1 MTTEMN
7 PETGNCLNCGRLVNG
22 RYCSHCGQ
30 KFQPTK
36 VPLRVYL
43 EDTVESLFQI
53 DNRVFRTLRDIFLY
67 PGKVT
72 RDYIAGKRARYLPP
86 LRIYLSMS
94 LLYFLVI
101 ALVESKEILF
111 ANINIGKSTAPL
123 IEFMQYAMIFL
134 IPAFAFVVQL
144 VHRSKKMYY
153 VEHLILS
160 MHLHV
165 AWFFFF
171 AAGAVLQYY
180 LPLMPQGSPIVYI
193 IAAIQ
198 ALTKISVLVYLYKYL
213 KSVYQRT
220 WYRTLLDSFL
230 VIFGYALCFALV
242 LAIYTLFNLSFE

>member
-1 MTTEMN
+1 M
-7 PETGNCLNCGRLVNG
+7 
-22 RYCSHCGQ
+22 
-30 KFQPTK
+30 
-36 VPLRVYL
+36 PLKVYL

-53 DNRVFRTLRDIFLY
+53 DNRVFRTLKDIFLY

-94 LLYFLVI
+94 LVYFLVI
-101 ALVESKEILF
+101 SLVESKEILF
-111 ANINIGKSTAPL
+111 ANININDSTAPL

-134 IPAFAFVVQL
+134 IPAFAYVVQL
-144 VHRSKKMYY
+144 VHRSRHMYY

-165 AWFFFF
+165 AWYFFF

-180 LPLMPQGSPIVYI
+180 LPFFPEKTLIFYL
-193 IAAIQ
+193 AATVHTV
-198 ALTKISVLVYLYKYL
+198 AKLCVFMYLYMYL
-213 KSVYQRT
+213 KSVYQRA

-230 VIFGYALCFALV
+230 VIFGYALCFAIV
-242 LAIYTLFNLSFE
+242 LIVFSFFSNSF